1 MVRPTKCRH
10 IRLDP
15 VARFYKPQGTPVREL
30 RIVSL
35 KDEELEAI
43 CLADRQGLEH
53 EEAAALM
60 NISRSTFSRILN
72 KARHSVAVALVE
84 GAALKIEGGDFHRV
98 CGDEIRKTAPNKSG
112 KE

>member
-15 VARFYKPQGTPVREL
+15 VVRFYKPQGIPVRDL
-30 RIVSL
+30 SVVVL
-35 KDEELEAI
+35 KDEELEAL

-60 NISRSTFSRILN
+60 NISRSTFSRILT
-72 KARHSVAVALVE
+72 KARSSVAVALVE

-98 CGDEIRKTAPNKSG
+98 CTDSTKKSPNPKPG
-112 KE
+112 KD